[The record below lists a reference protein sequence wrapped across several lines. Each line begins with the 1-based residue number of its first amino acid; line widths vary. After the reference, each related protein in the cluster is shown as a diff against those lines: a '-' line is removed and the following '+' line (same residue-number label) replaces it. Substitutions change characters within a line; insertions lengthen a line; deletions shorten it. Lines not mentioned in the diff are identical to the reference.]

1 MPPKKKQKS
10 SQEGGQQAG
19 SNRGRGRARGRAG
32 NARRVGAAGGGKR
45 GRGRAVAQKPAR
57 PNPREATCLAAA
69 AAAKATVTGWTP
81 ATPTTTA
88 AVLKA
93 QAVVYAAAETSPAQQ
108 TESVWE
114 FSPPKETASEFSAGV
129 LCFFLAIVGEE
140 LTHATVRAGVRG
152 AADSWSTSPC
162 SGTCR
167 LRGCRHGLGLP
178 AGRCAPPPAAAELA
192 AATQVRQQMRGLRE
206 DVGPAVCAGGGDSR
220 RRGCGGLRRRRRERD
235 GVLPSPPLPL
245 PSQTSRRC
253 PPLPFFLPR

>member
-19 SNRGRGRARGRAG
+19 SNRGRGRAWGRAG

-152 AADSWSTSPC
+152 AADSWATSPA
-162 SGTCR
+162 SSPVR
-167 LRGCRHGLGLP
+167 
-178 AGRCAPPPAAAELA
+178 AGVQE
-192 AATQVRQQMRGLRE
+192 MRGLCE
-206 DVGPAVCAGGGDSR
+206 DVGSAVCAGGGDSR

>member
-45 GRGRAVAQKPAR
+45 GRGRAVAQKPGR

-152 AADSWSTSPC
+152 AADSWATSPA
-162 SGTCR
+162 SSPVR
-167 LRGCRHGLGLP
+167 
-178 AGRCAPPPAAAELA
+178 AGVQE
-192 AATQVRQQMRGLRE
+192 MRGLCE
-206 DVGPAVCAGGGDSR
+206 DVGSAVCAGGGDSR